1 MQQQLTETKGLL
13 AEYGLSPPPAPG
25 LLWRSSLFLEVGKSF
40 KRKDFPDQQKLLAVV
55 YFASRNRTHQ
65 PTPSPPHQD
74 ALSTLCSDG
83 QAAPSQLS
91 QQPYSLSW
99 PQLMLLKL
107 PESCVPLSGS
117 LCSYHSLS
125 QEPCDRPGWGVGEGV
140 RPQEDRSLKP
150 APAQGLTS
158 CSVDV

>member
-1 MQQQLTETKGLL
+1 M
-13 AEYGLSPPPAPG
+13 
-25 LLWRSSLFLEVGKSF
+25 GKSF

-74 ALSTLCSDG
+74 ASSTLCSDG

-107 PESCVPLSGS
+107 PESCVPPSGS

-125 QEPCDRPGWGVGEGV
+125 QEPCDRPGCGGGCEATGGQKPGTGSSSRPHFLLSGCVAWSESHLSPPV
-140 RPQEDRSLKP
+140 RWE
-150 APAQGLTS
+150 
-158 CSVDV
+158 CSH